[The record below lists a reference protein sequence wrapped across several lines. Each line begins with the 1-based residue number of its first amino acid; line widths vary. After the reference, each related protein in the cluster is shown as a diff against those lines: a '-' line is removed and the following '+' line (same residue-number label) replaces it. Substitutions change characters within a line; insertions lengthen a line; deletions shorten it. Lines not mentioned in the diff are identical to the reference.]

1 MRNWIFLFACNLMW
15 ALQFTCIK
23 LVEDQV
29 GPYMTVWGPMCIA
42 TIGLIPFLI
51 AETRRHSSERVTNKK
66 DVRNFLILA
75 AFGFFPTQVLMTW
88 GTRMSL
94 ASNAA
99 LITLALPV
107 FTAVMAMMILKEKMT
122 TARWISFGL
131 AIIGVIVISGKDIEG
146 ARFGF
151 QYLAGNLL
159 ILGSIL
165 ANSLNNSFG
174 KVILRRYSPL
184 EMLFWTYSLM
194 LVLLLPFVIPEFPGF
209 FAGVPSFT
217 AGTWIGMLLL
227 SFFHNYLSMI
237 LFLKALSEL
246 DAIQAALSNYLIAFF
261 GLPIAAFT
269 LGETLSP
276 LAILGGV
283 LVLGSTLL
291 ITIWDRSVQPPAG
304 VAGGPERGGSVPG
317 DPGGG

>member
-1 MRNWIFLFACNLMW
+1 MW
-15 ALQFTCIK
+15 AIQFTCIK

-42 TIGLIPFLI
+42 TIGLIPFI
-51 AETRRHSSERVTNKK
+51 RGEARKRAADRVTNWM
-66 DVRNFLILA
+66 DVRNFMILA
-75 AFGFFPTQVLMTW
+75 CFGFFPTQVLMTW

-107 FTAVMAMMILKEKMT
+107 FTAVMAMLILKEKMN
-122 TARWISFGL
+122 TARWISFAL
-131 AIIGVIVISGKDIEG
+131 AIIGVLVLSGKDIQG
-146 ARFGF
+146 AQFGF
-151 QYLAGNLL
+151 EYLAGNLL

-174 KVILRRYSPL
+174 KVILRRFTPM
-184 EMLFWTYSLM
+184 EMMFWTYCLM
-194 LVLLLPFVIPEFPGF
+194 ILLLIPFVAPEFSQF
-209 FAGVPSFT
+209 FATLPHFST
-217 AGTWIGMLLL
+217 GTWIGLLLL

-246 DAIQAALSNYLIAFF
+246 DAIQAALSNYLITFF
-261 GLPIAAFT
+261 GVPIAAFT
-269 LGETLSP
+269 LGEKLSP
-276 LAILGGV
+276 LAVLGGI

-291 ITIWDRSVQPPAG
+291 ITLW
-304 VAGGPERGGSVPG
+304 ERKEQAAIAAAAVTSQETLTK
-317 DPGGG
+317 

>member
-1 MRNWIFLFACNLMW
+1 MRNWLFLFACNLMW

-42 TIGLIPFLI
+42 TIGLIPFLRGEVQKH
-51 AETRRHSSERVTNKK
+51 AADRVTNWR
-66 DVRNFLILA
+66 DVRNFAILA
-75 AFGFFPTQVLMTW
+75 GFGFFPTQVLMTW

-107 FTAVMAMMILKEKMT
+107 FTAVMAMLILKEKMN

-131 AIIGVIVISGKDIEG
+131 AIIGVLVLSGKDIQG
-146 ARFGF
+146 AQFGF
-151 QYLAGNLL
+151 EYLAGNLL

-174 KVILRRYSPL
+174 KVILRRYTPM
-184 EMLFWTYSLM
+184 EMMFWAYCLM
-194 LVLLLPFVIPEFPGF
+194 LVLMLPFVVPEFSQF
-209 FAGVPSFT
+209 FSGVSSFT
-217 AGTWIGMLLL
+217 IGTWIGLLSL
-227 SFFHNYLSMI
+227 SFFHNYLSMV

-246 DAIQAALSNYLIAFF
+246 DAIQAALSNYLITFF
-261 GLPIAAFT
+261 GVPIAAFT
-269 LGETLSP
+269 LGEKLSP
-276 LAILGGV
+276 LAVLGGI
-283 LVLGSTLL
+283 LVLGSTLM
-291 ITIWDRSVQPPAG
+291 ITLW
-304 VAGGPERGGSVPG
+304 ERKEQAAAAANNLASQETMTK
-317 DPGGG
+317 

>member
-1 MRNWIFLFACNLMW
+1 MRNWIFLFVCNLMW

-42 TIGLIPFLI
+42 TLGLIPFLKG
-51 AETRRHSSERVTNKK
+51 EMRKQGPGRVINRT

-107 FTAVMAMMILKEKMT
+107 FTAVMAMLILKEKMNNT
-122 TARWISFGL
+122 RWISFGL
-131 AIIGVIVISGKDIEG
+131 AIIGVIVISGKDIQG
-146 ARFGF
+146 ASFGF
-151 QYLAGNLL
+151 QYLLGNAL
-159 ILGSIL
+159 IVGSIL

-174 KVILRRYSPL
+174 KVILRRFSPM
-184 EMLFWTYSLM
+184 EMMFGAYLLM
-194 LVLLLPFVIPEFPGF
+194 LILLLPFVIPELSAF
-209 FAGVPSFT
+209 FSTIPAFT
-217 AGTWIGMLLL
+217 WRTWLGLALL

-246 DAIQAALSNYLIAFF
+246 DAIQAALSNYLITFF
-261 GLPIAAFT
+261 GLPIAAFM
-269 LGETLSP
+269 LGERLSP
-276 LAILGGV
+276 LAIIGGI
-283 LVLGSTLL
+283 LVLGSTIM
-291 ITIWDRSVQPPAG
+291 ITLWDRSGQSVSEAPA
-304 VAGGPERGGSVPG
+304 
-317 DPGGG
+317 DPGGKGTK

>member
-1 MRNWIFLFACNLMW
+1 MRNWIYLFACNLMW

-29 GPYMTVWGPMCIA
+29 GPYTTVWLPMCLA
-42 TIGLIPFLI
+42 TIALIPFLK
-51 AETRRHSSERVTNKK
+51 AEARKHQAGRVTNWK

-107 FTAVMAMMILKEKMT
+107 FTAVMAMLILKEKMNL
-122 TARWISFGL
+122 ARWISFGL
-131 AIIGVIVISGKDIEG
+131 AIVGVIVISGRDIQG
-146 ARFGF
+146 ASFGF
-151 QYLAGNLL
+151 EYLVGNIL
-159 ILGSIL
+159 IVGSIL

-174 KVILRRYSPL
+174 KVILRRYTPM
-184 EMLFWTYSLM
+184 EMMFWAYFLM
-194 LVLLLPFVIPEFPGF
+194 LILLLPFVIPELGGF
-209 FAGVPSFT
+209 FSRMPSFT
-217 AGTWIGMLLL
+217 TGTWVGLILL
-227 SFFHNYLSMI
+227 SFVHNYLSMI
-237 LFLKALSEL
+237 LFLKALSAL
-246 DAIQAALSNYLIAFF
+246 DAIQAALSNYLITFF

-269 LGETLSP
+269 LGEKLSP
-276 LAILGGV
+276 LAIVGGI

-291 ITIWDRSVQPPAG
+291 ITLWDKSRQPVTAEVPVSLGAEK
-304 VAGGPERGGSVPG
+304 PEG
-317 DPGGG
+317 

>member
-29 GPYMTVWGPMCIA
+29 GPYMTVWGPMFIA
-42 TIGLIPFLI
+42 TVGLIPFLR
-51 AETRRHSSERVTNKK
+51 AEIRNHHQDRVTNKR
-66 DVRNFLILA
+66 DVVNFLILA

-99 LITLALPV
+99 LITLTLPV
-107 FTAVMAMMILKEKMT
+107 FTAVMAMLILKERMNA
-122 TARWISFGL
+122 ARWISFGL
-131 AIIGVIVISGKDIEG
+131 AIVGVVAISGKDIQG
-146 ARFGF
+146 ASLGF
-151 QYLAGNLL
+151 EFLAGNLL

-174 KVILRRYSPL
+174 KVILRRYTPM
-184 EMLFWTYSLM
+184 EMMFWAYCMM
-194 LVLLLPFVIPEFPGF
+194 LILLLPFVIPEFGQF
-209 FAGVPSFT
+209 FSTVPHFT
-217 AGTWIGMLLL
+217 INSWIGMLSL

-246 DAIQAALSNYLIAFF
+246 DAIQAALSNYLITFF
-261 GLPIAAFT
+261 GLPIAAFA
-269 LGETLSP
+269 LNETLSP
-276 LAILGGV
+276 AAILGGI

-291 ITIWDRSVQPPAG
+291 ITLWDRSNQSKVETAPATD
-304 VAGGPERGGSVPG
+304 PERP
-317 DPGGG
+317 DTK

>member
-1 MRNWIFLFACNLMW
+1 MRNWLFLFACNLMW

-42 TIGLIPFLI
+42 TIGLIPFLRGE
-51 AETRRHSSERVTNKK
+51 AGKLGADRVTNWK
-66 DVRNFLILA
+66 DVRNFVILA
-75 AFGFFPTQVLMTW
+75 GFGFFPTQVLMTW

-107 FTAVMAMMILKEKMT
+107 FTAVMAMLILKEKMN

-131 AIIGVIVISGKDIEG
+131 AIIGVLVLSGRDIEG

-174 KVILRRYSPL
+174 KVILRRYTPM
-184 EMLFWTYSLM
+184 EMMFWTYCLM
-194 LVLLLPFVIPEFPGF
+194 IILLIPFVAPEFSQF
-209 FAGVPSFT
+209 FSTLPDFT
-217 AGTWIGMLLL
+217 TGTWIGLLLL

-246 DAIQAALSNYLIAFF
+246 DAIQAALSNYLITFF
-261 GLPIAAFT
+261 GVPIAAFT
-269 LGETLSP
+269 LGEKLSP
-276 LAILGGV
+276 LAILGGI

-291 ITIWDRSVQPPAG
+291 ITLWERKEQAAA
-304 VAGGPERGGSVPG
+304 VAATVNSQGTLTK
-317 DPGGG
+317 

>member
-51 AETRRHSSERVTNKK
+51 AETRKHRSDRVTNKK

-75 AFGFFPTQVLMTW
+75 TFGFFPTQVLMTW

-99 LITLALPV
+99 LITLTLPV
-107 FTAVMAMMILKEKMT
+107 FTAVMAMLILKEKMN
-122 TARWISFGL
+122 TARWLSFGL
-131 AIIGVIVISGKDIEG
+131 AIVGVIVISGKDIEG
-146 ARFGF
+146 AHFGF
-151 QYLAGNLL
+151 EYLAGNLL

-174 KVILRRYSPL
+174 KVILRRYTPL
-184 EMLFWTYSLM
+184 EMMFWAYCLM
-194 LVLLLPFVIPEFPGF
+194 LILLLPFVIPEFEQF
-209 FAGVPSFT
+209 FSTVPSFT
-217 AGTWIGMLLL
+217 TNTWIGMLLL
-227 SFFHNYLSMI
+227 SFIHNYLSMI

-246 DAIQAALSNYLIAFF
+246 DAIQAALSNYLITFF

-269 LGETLSP
+269 LGEKLTP

-291 ITIWDRSVQPPAG
+291 ITLWDRSREQAAAMSNASGAEKPA
-304 VAGGPERGGSVPG
+304 PQ
-317 DPGGG
+317 

>member
-1 MRNWIFLFACNLMW
+1 
-15 ALQFTCIK
+15 
-23 LVEDQV
+23 
-29 GPYMTVWGPMCIA
+29 
-42 TIGLIPFLI
+42 
-51 AETRRHSSERVTNKK
+51 
-66 DVRNFLILA
+66 
-75 AFGFFPTQVLMTW
+75 MTW

-107 FTAVMAMMILKEKMT
+107 FTAVMAMLILKEKMN
-122 TARWISFGL
+122 TARWISFAL
-131 AIIGVIVISGKDIEG
+131 AILGVVVISGKDIEG

-184 EMLFWTYSLM
+184 EMMFWAYCLM
-194 LVLLLPFVIPEFPGF
+194 LILLLPFVIPEFQGF
-209 FAGVPSFT
+209 FSGLPNFT
-217 AGTWIGMLLL
+217 TGTVIGLLLL

-246 DAIQAALSNYLIAFF
+246 DAIQAALSNYLITFF

-269 LGETLSP
+269 LGEKLTP

-291 ITIWDRSVQPPAG
+291 ITLWDRSTRPA
-304 VAGGPERGGSVPG
+304 VAERETIE
-317 DPGGG
+317 D